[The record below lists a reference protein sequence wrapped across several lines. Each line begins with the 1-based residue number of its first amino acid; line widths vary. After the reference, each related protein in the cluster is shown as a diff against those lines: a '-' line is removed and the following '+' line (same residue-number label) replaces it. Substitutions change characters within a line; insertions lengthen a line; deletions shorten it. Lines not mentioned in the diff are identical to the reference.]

1 MHVLVLWKTGVY
13 FSKVNSGSPAPLG
26 ILVGLNTKKRL
37 RVRWS
42 RDSSLW
48 LKFAFKRVST
58 LSPEPLRQ
66 KNTCSS
72 TTTVEVCVMQ
82 EVVRIMFP
90 WSLCVR
96 LYCVT
101 SSSAPSLPLL
111 GVLLAAG
118 SPSAGAGVGLS
129 TGGAPGGYA
138 CELSCQ
144 LM

>member
-1 MHVLVLWKTGVY
+1 
-13 FSKVNSGSPAPLG
+13 
-26 ILVGLNTKKRL
+26 
-37 RVRWS
+37 
-42 RDSSLW
+42 
-48 LKFAFKRVST
+48 
-58 LSPEPLRQ
+58 
-66 KNTCSS
+66 
-72 TTTVEVCVMQ
+72 MQ

-118 SPSAGAGVGLS
+118 SPSAAAGVGLS
-129 TGGAPGGYA
+129 TDGTPGGYA
-138 CELSCQ
+138 CELSCH